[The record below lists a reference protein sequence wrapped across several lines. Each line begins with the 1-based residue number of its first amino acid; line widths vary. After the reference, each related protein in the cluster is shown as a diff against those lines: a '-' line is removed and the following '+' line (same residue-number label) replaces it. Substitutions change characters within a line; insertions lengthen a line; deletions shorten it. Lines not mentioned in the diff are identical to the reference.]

1 MFLSGVP
8 ELDCLV
14 PGAGGRQTHLGTML
28 HTPDCIIMTTEAG
41 GLLCG
46 EVSVEESSVQSSA
59 EGMPRISKA
68 AVQHCILHTQH
79 ISTVS
84 SSLYVHVCVC
94 VCVCVCRTI
103 EHTYID
109 IIDAYASIISM
120 VSLYTIS
127 YRGGENI

>member
-1 MFLSGVP
+1 MLLSGVP

-28 HTPDCIIMTTEAG
+28 HTSDCIIMTTEAG

-59 EGMPRISKA
+59 EGVPHIGKA

-84 SSLYVHVCVC
+84 SSLIVCMYMIVCTCVYMHDCMYVCFTVHP
-94 VCVCVCRTI
+94 TEGEKI
-103 EHTYID
+103 LP
-109 IIDAYASIISM
+109 
-120 VSLYTIS
+120 SLQTACT
-127 YRGGENI
+127 EMQT